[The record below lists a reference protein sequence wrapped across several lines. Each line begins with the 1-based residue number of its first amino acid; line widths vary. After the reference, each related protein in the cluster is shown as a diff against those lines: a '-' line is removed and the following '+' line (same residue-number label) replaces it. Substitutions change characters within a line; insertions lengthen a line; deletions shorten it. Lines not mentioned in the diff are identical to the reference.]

1 MRRFTKSSAR
11 RSFST
16 ASLQSENRERERPH
30 SSQGE
35 RTRSISE
42 ILDSSRAPHVHEHL
56 LCYLGYA
63 WVDEPRS
70 TKELQAGIRF
80 VHASNLVQKSVSVTH
95 FGGNL
100 IVREISGDKL
110 LESPLH
116 FVAQVAPD
124 DIKGSGQCLAIS
136 FLSGHNNNQC
146 HVFRAKTNREV
157 GELCCLVLLPV
168 TLSNFQFL
176 SSTMC
181 VVFITG
187 NE

>member
-11 RSFST
+11 RSFSN
-16 ASLQSENRERERPH
+16 ASLQSESRERPH

-35 RTRSISE
+35 RARSISE
-42 ILDSSRAPHVHEHL
+42 ILDSSKLPHIREHL

-95 FGGNL
+95 YDGNL
-100 IVREISGDKL
+100 TVREISGDKL

-157 GELCCLVLLPV
+157 GKL
-168 TLSNFQFL
+168 
-176 SSTMC
+176 
-181 VVFITG
+181 
-187 NE
+187 